1 MRKPTCCCCCCV
13 VVVVRENR
21 LVHDNV
27 DTRVIGVVHAKV
39 VLLVIKQTTM
49 MADDAILLIITTFDG
64 TSMETRVMQLDGMF
78 SAIYIYISFS
88 LLKSKLP
95 TIKSTHW
102 IAKTSLSFTL
112 LSARCLLFQAASS

>member
-1 MRKPTCCCCCCV
+1 MRKPTCCCCVVVVV

-39 VLLVIKQTTM
+39 VPLVIKQTTM
-49 MADDAILLIITTFDG
+49 MADDAIVLIITTFDG

-78 SAIYIYISFS
+78 FCYIYISLS
-88 LLKSKLP
+88 LY
-95 TIKSTHW
+95 
-102 IAKTSLSFTL
+102 
-112 LSARCLLFQAASS
+112 